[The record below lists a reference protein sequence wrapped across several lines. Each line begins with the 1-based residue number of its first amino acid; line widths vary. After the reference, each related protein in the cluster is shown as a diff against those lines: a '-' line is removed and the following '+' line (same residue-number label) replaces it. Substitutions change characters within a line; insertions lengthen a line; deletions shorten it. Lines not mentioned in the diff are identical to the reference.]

1 MDKPNE
7 NFEIIKEKILEKY
20 SNIFLIDKLINEYN
34 YFFGNNHVKFNI
46 VDIFCDYEKEIYRGI
61 PNISIRID
69 SLDIKIQKFLES
81 KNIEFEVRD
90 DIMNTDI
97 YIEELQYG
105 EKSTQLILNILDFIY
120 KNYL

>member
-1 MDKPNE
+1 M
-7 NFEIIKEKILEKY
+7 II
-20 SNIFLIDKLINEYN
+20 
-34 YFFGNNHVKFNI
+34 
-46 VDIFCDYEKEIYRGI
+46 
-61 PNISIRID
+61 
-69 SLDIKIQKFLES
+69 S